1 MEFRVPGPLEVV
13 DEGRVLELGS
23 GRQLALVASLLLH
36 ANEPVSV
43 DRIVDELWGEA
54 PPPTAA
60 KIVRNNVSLLRKELG
75 DRLVTRPPGYLLV
88 VHEGELDSARFE
100 HAVQSGTPDD
110 VTAALALWR
119 GPPLAQFAY
128 ESFAQGEIA
137 RLEELRLVAIEARI
151 DAELEL
157 GRHRALIPELET
169 LVQQHPL
176 RESLCSKLMLAYY
189 RSGRQADAL
198 EAYRRA
204 RLRSSEELGI
214 EPGPELRELERR
226 ILNHDESLAAR
237 PSPEQHPAT
246 ARRRRRPF
254 LVAAAAA
261 LVLASIAAVAAV
273 AMRDD
278 GGLSHVPPNYVGVID
293 PKTNDVVAAV
303 PVGIRP
309 RPVASSST
317 TVWVGNLT
325 DRSITS
331 IDPVTRTP
339 GATVALDDRT
349 PTGLAVG
356 PRAVW
361 VAHGR
366 GGELSR
372 VEPQFRTTTTIEVTT
387 RPYAAPAGA
396 VALGHGHVWAVYG
409 DSTLARIEP
418 GTLRVSGTTLAGAR
432 PTAVVVG
439 GGAVWVANAGDA
451 TVQRF
456 DPVTFAEGPIW
467 TINVGRRPTA
477 LAYGDGAVW
486 VANEGDDTVTRIDTA
501 TRATHTI
508 PVGDA
513 PTALSFADAVVWVA
527 NTDDGTVSRIDAST
541 RGVRETIELG
551 NPAAGIVAAGGVVW
565 VAVQAP

>member
-1 MEFRVPGPLEVV
+1 M
-13 DEGRVLELGS
+13 
-23 GRQLALVASLLLH
+23 
-36 ANEPVSV
+36 
-43 DRIVDELWGEA
+43 DELWGEA

-75 DRLVTRPPGYLLV
+75 VRLVTRPPGYMLV
-88 VHEGELDSARFE
+88 VEDGELDSARFE
-100 HAVQSGTPDD
+100 RAIQSRTPDD

-119 GPPLAQFAY
+119 GPPRAFAY

-309 RPVASSST
+309 GPVASSST

-339 GATVALDDRT
+339 ARPSRSTTARRRASQSARVLSGSPTAAAESCPASSRSSDDDDDRSDH
-349 PTGLAVG
+349 PALRR
-356 PRAVW
+356 PR
-361 VAHGR
+361 R
-366 GGELSR
+366 SR
-372 VEPQFRTTTTIEVTT
+372 
-387 RPYAAPAGA
+387 
-396 VALGHGHVWAVYG
+396 
-409 DSTLARIEP
+409 
-418 GTLRVSGTTLAGAR
+418 GAR
-432 PTAVVVG
+432 PRPRVG
-439 GGAVWVANAGDA
+439 GVRRLHARADRARHPPRLGHDPRRREAN
-451 TVQRF
+451 R
-456 DPVTFAEGPIW
+456 
-467 TINVGRRPTA
+467 GRR
-477 LAYGDGAVW
+477 
-486 VANEGDDTVTRIDTA
+486 R
-501 TRATHTI
+501 R
-508 PVGDA
+508 
-513 PTALSFADAVVWVA
+513 
-527 NTDDGTVSRIDAST
+527 R
-541 RGVRETIELG
+541 RGLG
-551 NPAAGIVAAGGVVW
+551 R
-565 VAVQAP
+565 QRR